1 MNKMITALIGSG
13 MLALSFNTAAIPI
26 QYKGYDIDH
35 MDIPVLLADVQE
47 NAVGKK
53 DRKRVAKAIRKH
65 GKLVSALDS
74 GRKLGKRTRKLEKK
88 LARLT
93 LDMSLL
99 DQVNL
104 PSGGSDDVPANGNQG
119 NGVKGDGVK
128 GEGVK
133 GDGVKGDG
141 VGGNGSASVP
151 EPTIIALL
159 GLGLLGIGAVRGL
172 KKTA

>member
-35 MDIPVLLADVQE
+35 MDIPVLLADAQD

-65 GKLVSALDS
+65 GKLVSSLDS

-104 PSGGSDDVPANGNQG
+104 PSGGSDEVPENGNQG
-119 NGVKGDGVK
+119 NGVKGNGVN
-128 GEGVK
+128 

>member
-35 MDIPVLLADVQE
+35 MDIPVLLADAQE

-53 DRKRVAKAIRKH
+53 DRKRVAKTIRKH

-119 NGVKGDGVK
+119 NGVKGNGVN
-128 GEGVK
+128 